1 MKKFFI
7 LFPALCALVMSGCND
22 FLDRPTKTALT
33 DDTYWK
39 NPENIRLYVNGGY
52 TNYFTGYNSGWSA
65 TKATGVYGS
74 PEYSDDATNAGA
86 QADIL
91 NAVPADN
98 KVYASSQEGVVQD
111 GTSHGYANGISLLT
125 DLKRI
130 RIAILLK
137 PIITGWVS
145 HASSGHSNTVN

>member
-1 MKKFFI
+1 MVDI
-7 LFPALCALVMSGCND
+7 QITLQDTIQDGRQLRLLEYMALRNIVMMPPMQAHRLI
-22 FLDRPTKTALT
+22 FLMLCRQ
-33 DDTYWK
+33 
-39 NPENIRLYVNGGY
+39 I
-52 TNYFTGYNSGWSA
+52 TGI
-65 TKATGVYGS
+65 
-74 PEYSDDATNAGA
+74 A
-86 QADIL
+86 Q
-91 NAVPADN
+91 

>member
-1 MKKFFI
+1 M
-7 LFPALCALVMSGCND
+7 
-22 FLDRPTKTALT
+22 
-33 DDTYWK
+33 
-39 NPENIRLYVNGGY
+39 YVNGGY

-98 KVYASSQEGVVQD
+98 WYRSEGIRFLARRG
-111 GTSHGYANGISLLT
+111 GTGWDFSWIRNGISLLT